1 MNERI
6 YVNSSKDIPKTVHF
20 AAIVFDS
27 VWIEGDERS
36 KTNPGHGYPG
46 YSKQTLSYIVFK
58 DLDSL
63 TEWIKENEPKTHYV
77 IIESRQVTIEKTI
90 SIKVA

>member
-1 MNERI
+1 MQDRI
-6 YVNSSKDIPKTVHF
+6 YVNKTTDIPKTYHY

-36 KTNPGHGYPG
+36 KTHPGHGYPG

-58 DLDSL
+58 DEASM
-63 TEWIKENEPKTHYV
+63 TEWVKNELKTNYV

-90 SIKVA
+90 SIKVS